1 MKNMTIYLDA
11 LRYKKK
17 IATLEKRNL
26 ADTIRMEYENC
37 NNGKI
42 NKLIIN
48 CINKLIKLIP

>member
-1 MKNMTIYLDA
+1 MTIYLDA